1 MPGGHKEDR
10 RRAKPV
16 PSAVRRLA
24 RVSTRSA
31 SKIAIS
37 ITSRAI
43 AGLPREDHRQ
53 PAFFNTR
60 HRMADP
66 EALYGANHR
75 RLFRYFCRAVGRA
88 DTARDLTQEVF
99 LRVSRTAIPAAAEGD
114 LRGWLFRIAR
124 NLVLDHHRGLRRHP
138 QPVPMAVE
146 PMRAASQDVSAAVNQ
161 ALASLPAV
169 NRDVFLMR
177 EVAGLGYDEI
187 AAACE
192 LTPDA
197 VRSRLH
203 RTRLLL
209 REQLAAPIAT
219 CRTLAIRRVK
229 AEITDD

>member
-1 MPGGHKEDR
+1 
-10 RRAKPV
+10 
-16 PSAVRRLA
+16 
-24 RVSTRSA
+24 
-31 SKIAIS
+31 
-37 ITSRAI
+37 
-43 AGLPREDHRQ
+43 
-53 PAFFNTR
+53 
-60 HRMADP
+60 MADP

-75 RLFRYFCRAVGRA
+75 RLFRYLCRAVGKA

-99 LRVSRTAIPAAAEGD
+99 LRVSRTAIPAAPDGD

-124 NLVLDHHRGLRRHP
+124 NLALDHHRSRRRHP
-138 QPVPMAVE
+138 EPAPLAVE
-146 PMRAASQDVSAAVNQ
+146 PARPASQDVSTAVNE
-161 ALASLPAV
+161 ALAALPAV
-169 NRDVFLMR
+169 DRDVFVMR

-219 CRTLAIRRVK
+219 CRTNAIRR
-229 AEITDD
+229 ATQQTTDE